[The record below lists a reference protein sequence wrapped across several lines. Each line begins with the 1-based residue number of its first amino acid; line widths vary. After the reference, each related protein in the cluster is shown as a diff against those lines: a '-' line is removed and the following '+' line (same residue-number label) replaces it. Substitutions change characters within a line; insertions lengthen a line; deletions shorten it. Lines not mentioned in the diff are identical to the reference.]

1 MGGRVRGSMG
11 VEVGELLAPR
21 SLESHCSFLAMRRLP
36 QLPLFTRWRS
46 PISMSPIS
54 TSPISM
60 EGERP
65 ISQVPAPLNLP

>member
-54 TSPISM
+54 M